1 MKKVFLA
8 VIAVS
13 LICMQTV
20 SFSATDNLE
29 EIAEKEDENKTLT
42 AEITKLNTE
51 IEATRLEIAQ
61 LQQQIDDSDVLI
73 NNLNKQIDG
82 NKEALKERLLNMYLS
97 GSASNLE
104 ILLDADS
111 LDDLMNKIEYM
122 SIVAENDSE
131 LIGDL
136 TQQVNTST
144 KAKKVLN
151 SNLTTLDNQQKNFES
166 KRNDF
171 QSLLKSNQ
179 DRLSFLYAEGALNAL
194 PSDDSAYAYDGSII
208 SYYDK
213 LQNSNNNTQ
222 QKPQQATQNNN
233 KKPNKPNKGNSSS
246 NSTSSN
252 NSNSGNSGSTVIV
265 KPKPVPTPTQP
276 PIPTQ
281 PPVSGDIGGN
291 AGNNDIGGSITPI
304 AGYTWPVPGFYHLT
318 SLWDEDRGDS
328 NHGALDI
335 ASAGVEGANVVA
347 AHSGIV
353 DVAQNDCVHNWGKDS
368 SCGCG
373 GGYGN
378 WVRIDHGDGYSTIYA
393 HMSSITVGYGDYV
406 EAGQLLG
413 FVGSTGYSTGAHLH
427 FETLY
432 FDATTQSYVKYNP
445 LLEYPNISITY

>member
-1 MKKVFLA
+1 MKKGFLA
-8 VIAVS
+8 VIAAS

-20 SFSATDNLE
+20 SFSATDNLD

-42 AEITKLNTE
+42 AEITQLNTE
-51 IEATRLEIAQ
+51 IEATRLEIAH
-61 LQQQIDDSDVLI
+61 LQQQIDDSDALI

-122 SIVAENDSE
+122 SIIAENDSK

-136 TQQVNTST
+136 TQQVTTNT
-144 KAKKVLN
+144 KAKKVLD
-151 SNLTTLDNQQKNFES
+151 SNLTTLDNQQKNLES

-222 QKPQQATQNNN
+222 QKPEQATQNNN
-233 KKPNKPNKGNSSS
+233 KKPNKGNSSS

-276 PIPTQ
+276 PTQ
-281 PPVSGDIGGN
+281 PPVSGDNLGGN
-291 AGNNDIGGSITPI
+291 AGNNGIGGSNTTVT
-304 AGYTWPVPGFYHLT
+304 GYTWPVPGFYHLT

-335 ASAGVEGANVVA
+335 ASAGVDGANVVA

-432 FDATTQSYVKYNP
+432 GGVKYNP
-445 LLEYPNISITY
+445 LDEYPNISVTY

>member
-1 MKKVFLA
+1 MKKGFLA
-8 VIAVS
+8 VIAAS

-20 SFSATDNLE
+20 SFSATDNLD
-29 EIAEKEDENKTLT
+29 EIAEKEEENKTLT
-42 AEITKLNTE
+42 AEITQLNTE
-51 IEATRLEIAQ
+51 IENTRLEIAQ

-82 NKEALKERLLNMYLS
+82 NKKALKERLLNMYLS

-104 ILLDADS
+104 ILLDANS
-111 LDDLMNKIEYM
+111 LEDLMNKIEYM
-122 SIVAENDSE
+122 SIIAENDSK

-136 TQQVNTST
+136 TQQVTTNT
-144 KAKKVLN
+144 KAKKVLDN
-151 SNLTTLDNQQKNFES
+151 NLTTLDKQQKTLES

-222 QKPQQATQNNN
+222 QKTEQATQNNN

-252 NSNSGNSGSTVIV
+252 NSNSGNQGSTVIV

-276 PIPTQ
+276 PIQ
-281 PPVSGDIGGN
+281 PPVSEENSGGN
-291 AGNNDIGGSITPI
+291 DGDNDIGGSITPI

-318 SLWDEDRGDS
+318 SLWDEDRGSS

-335 ASAGVEGANVVA
+335 ASAGVDGANVVA

-432 FDATTQSYVKYNP
+432 GGVKYNP
-445 LLEYPNISITY
+445 LDEYPNLSVTY

>member
-1 MKKVFLA
+1 MKKGFLA
-8 VIAVS
+8 VIAAS

-20 SFSATDNLE
+20 SFSATDNLA
-29 EIAEKEDENKTLT
+29 EIAEKEDENKALT
-42 AEITKLNTE
+42 AEITQLNTE
-51 IEATRLEIAQ
+51 IEDTRLEIAQ

-73 NNLNKQIDG
+73 NSLNKQIDG
-82 NKEALKERLLNMYLS
+82 NKKALKERLLNMYLS

-122 SIVAENDSE
+122 SIIAENDSK

-136 TQQVNTST
+136 TQQVTTST
-144 KAKKVLN
+144 KAKKVLD
-151 SNLTTLDNQQKNFES
+151 SNLTTLDNQQKNLES
-166 KRNDF
+166 KRNKF
-171 QSLLKSNQ
+171 QSLLESNQ
-179 DRLSFLYAEGALNAL
+179 DRLSFLYAEGALNSL
-194 PSDDSAYAYDGSII
+194 PSDGSSYAYDGSII

-222 QKPQQATQNNN
+222 QKPEQATQNNN
-233 KKPNKPNKGNSSS
+233 KKPNKGNSGSS
-246 NSTSSN
+246 

-276 PIPTQ
+276 PTQ
-281 PPVSGDIGGN
+281 PPVSGENSGGN
-291 AGNNDIGGSITPI
+291 AGNNGIGGSNTPI
-304 AGYTWPVPGFYHLT
+304 TGYTWPVPGFYHLT

-347 AHSGIV
+347 AYSGEV
-353 DVAQNDCVHNWGKDS
+353 DVAENYCVHNWGKDS

-378 WVRIDHGDGYSTIYA
+378 WVRIRHKVNGEYTGYTTIYA

-427 FETLY
+427 FETLKG
-432 FDATTQSYVKYNP
+432 DVKYNP
-445 LLEYPNISITY
+445 LEEYPNISVTY

>member
-1 MKKVFLA
+1 MKKGFLA
-8 VIAVS
+8 VIVVS
-13 LICMQTV
+13 IICMQTV
-20 SFSATDNLE
+20 SFSATDNSD

-42 AEITKLNTE
+42 AEITQLNTE
-51 IEATRLEIAQ
+51 IENTRLEIAQ

-73 NNLNKQIDG
+73 NSLNKEIDS
-82 NKEALKERLLNMYLS
+82 NKEALKERLLTMYLS

-104 ILLDADS
+104 ILLDANN

-122 SIVAENDSE
+122 SIIAESDSK
-131 LIGDL
+131 LIGNL

-144 KAKKVLN
+144 KANKVLN
-151 SNLTTLDNQQKNFES
+151 NNLTTLDNEQKKLES
-166 KRNDF
+166 KRSEF
-171 QSLLKSNQ
+171 QSLLKLNQ
-179 DRLSFLYAEGALNAL
+179 DRLSFLYAEGALNSL
-194 PSDDSAYAYDGSII
+194 PSDDSAYAYYGDII
-208 SYYDK
+208 SFYDRQ
-213 LQNSNNNTQ
+213 QNSDNTQ
-222 QKPQQATQNNN
+222 KKTEQATENKNNSS
-233 KKPNKPNKGNSSS
+233 NKGDSSS
-246 NSTSSN
+246 GSTSSG
-252 NSNSGNSGSTVIV
+252 STSSGSSSSGDSSSTVIV

-276 PIPTQ
+276 SVGENT
-281 PPVSGDIGGN
+281 SGDGTGN
-291 AGNNDIGGSITPI
+291 IVGSTGGSSNAVT
-304 AGYTWPVPGFYHLT
+304 GYVWPVPGFYHLT
-318 SLWDEDRGDS
+318 SLWDENRGDS

-432 FDATTQSYVKYNP
+432 GGVKYNP
-445 LLEYPNISITY
+445 LEEYPNISVTY

>member
-1 MKKVFLA
+1 MKKGFLA
-8 VIAVS
+8 VIAAS

-20 SFSATDNLE
+20 SFSATDNLD

-42 AEITKLNTE
+42 AEITQLNTE
-51 IEATRLEIAQ
+51 IENTRLEIAQ

-104 ILLDADS
+104 ILLDANS
-111 LDDLMNKIEYM
+111 LEDLMDKIEYM
-122 SIVAENDSE
+122 SIIAENDSK

-144 KAKKVLN
+144 KAKKVLDN
-151 SNLTTLDNQQKNFES
+151 NLTTLDNQQKNLES
-166 KRNDF
+166 KRNEF
-171 QSLLKSNQ
+171 QSVLKSNQ

-222 QKPQQATQNNN
+222 QKPEQATQNTN
-233 KKPNKPNKGNSSS
+233 KKPNKGNSSS

-252 NSNSGNSGSTVIV
+252 NSNSSSSNSGNQGSTVIV

-276 PIPTQ
+276 PTQ
-281 PPVSGDIGGN
+281 PPVSGDNLGGN

-353 DVAQNDCVHNWGKDS
+353 DVAQSDCVHNWGKDS

-432 FDATTQSYVKYNP
+432 GGVKYNP
-445 LLEYPNISITY
+445 LEEYPNISVTY

>member
-1 MKKVFLA
+1 MKKGFLTA
-8 VIAVS
+8 IAVA

-20 SFSATDNLE
+20 SFSATDNSD
-29 EIAEKEDENKTLT
+29 EIANKESENSTLT
-42 AEITKLNTE
+42 AEITQLNTE
-51 IEATRLEIAQ
+51 IEDTRLEIAE
-61 LQQQIDDSDVLI
+61 LQQQIDDSDTLI
-73 NNLNKQIDG
+73 SSLSTEIDD
-82 NKEALKERLLNMYLS
+82 NKEALKERLLMMYLS

-104 ILLDADS
+104 IILGATDF
-111 LDDLMNKIEYM
+111 DDLLNKVEYI
-122 SIVAENDSE
+122 SIIAENDSK

-144 KAKKVLN
+144 KAHTVLN
-151 SNLTTLDNQQKNFES
+151 DNLTKLNTKQKNLES
-166 KRNDF
+166 KRSEF
-171 QSLLKSNQ
+171 QSLLESNQ
-179 DRLSFLYAEGALNAL
+179 EKLNVLYAEGALNSL
-194 PSDDSAYAYDGSII
+194 PSDDSAYAYDGDII
-208 SYYDK
+208 SFYDK
-213 LQNSNNNTQ
+213 QNTNKPQAGTEQSTQSQSSSSSNSNSNS
-222 QKPQQATQNNN
+222 
-233 KKPNKPNKGNSSS
+233 NSSS
-246 NSTSSN
+246 NSTSSG
-252 NSNSGNSGSTVIV
+252 SSSSTVVI

-276 PIPTQ
+276 P
-281 PPVSGDIGGN
+281 VSDDTIDDITGN
-291 AGNNDIGGSITPI
+291 TGGSSTVVT
-304 AGYTWPVPGFYHLT
+304 GYTWPVPGFYHLT

-353 DVAQNDCVHNWGKDS
+353 DVAQNDCIHNWGKDS

-393 HMSSITVGYGDYV
+393 HMSSITVSYGDYV

-432 FDATTQSYVKYNP
+432 DGVKYNP
-445 LLEYPNISITY
+445 LVEYPNISVTY

>member
-1 MKKVFLA
+1 MKKGFLA
-8 VIAVS
+8 VIAAS

-20 SFSATDNLE
+20 SFSATDNLD

-42 AEITKLNTE
+42 AEITQLNTE
-51 IEATRLEIAQ
+51 IENTRLEIAQ

-104 ILLDADS
+104 ILLDANS
-111 LDDLMNKIEYM
+111 LEDLMDKIEYM
-122 SIVAENDSE
+122 SIIAENDSK

-144 KAKKVLN
+144 KAKKVLDN
-151 SNLTTLDNQQKNFES
+151 NLTTLDNQQKNLES
-166 KRNDF
+166 KRNEF
-171 QSLLKSNQ
+171 QSVLKSNQ

-222 QKPQQATQNNN
+222 QKPEQATQNTN
-233 KKPNKPNKGNSSS
+233 KKPNKGNSSS

-252 NSNSGNSGSTVIV
+252 NSNSSSSNSGNQGSTVIV

-276 PIPTQ
+276 PTQ
-281 PPVSGDIGGN
+281 PPVSGDNLGGN

-353 DVAQNDCVHNWGKDS
+353 DVAQSDCVHNWGKDS

-432 FDATTQSYVKYNP
+432 GGVKYNP
-445 LLEYPNISITY
+445 LEDYPNISVTY